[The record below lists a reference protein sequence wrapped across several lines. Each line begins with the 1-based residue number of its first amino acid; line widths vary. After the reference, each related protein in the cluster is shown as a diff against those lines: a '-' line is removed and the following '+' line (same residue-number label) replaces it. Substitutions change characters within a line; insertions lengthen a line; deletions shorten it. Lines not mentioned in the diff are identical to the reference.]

1 MSKKS
6 DKDLI
11 VALDVGTSKVAALV
25 CAVDPSGGLD
35 VIALGSHPVHGIKK
49 GAVVNIES
57 TVQSIQRAVEQAEL
71 MADCEIHGVYTGI
84 AASHVRGQNSH
95 GMVAVHDRSEVTQQD
110 VEQVIEAARA
120 VPLAADQRVLHII
133 PQEYVIDN
141 QEGIKEPVGMC
152 GVRLETR
159 VHMVTCA
166 ESAVQNLERCVS
178 RCGLNADDMILG
190 PLASS
195 EAVLSEDE
203 KELGVCLVDIGGGT
217 TDIAVYTHGA
227 IRHTAVIPIAGDQV
241 TNDIAVALR
250 TPTQHADQ
258 IKLGQATATV
268 ALANPEAMFTVPS
281 IGERDSRQLSQ
292 RVLAEVVEARLEELL
307 SLVKTELRRS
317 GFEDLIAA
325 GVVLTGGT
333 AKITGMLELA
343 ERVFEVPVRLG
354 SSRGVTGLQ
363 EVIEDPVYS
372 TAVGLLLYG
381 HRNREA
387 RVAGLSGK
395 GGVRSTWKR
404 IGGWFKGNF

>member
-11 VALDVGTSKVAALV
+11 VALDVGTGKVAALV
-25 CAVDPSGGLD
+25 CTIEADGSIEIVAMSKHRSLGL
-35 VIALGSHPVHGIKK
+35 KK

-57 TVQSIQRAVEQAEL
+57 TVQSIQRTMNEAEI

-84 AASHVRGQNSH
+84 SASHVASQNSH
-95 GMVAVHDRSEVTQQD
+95 GMVAITNRCEVAQED
-110 VEQVIEAARA
+110 VDLVLEAARA
-120 VPLAADQRVLHII
+120 VPMAADQKVLHII

-141 QEGIKEPVGMC
+141 QEGIRKPVGMC

-166 ESAVQNLERCVS
+166 QSAVQNLERCIS
-178 RCGLNADDMILG
+178 RCGLSVDDMILG
-190 PLASS
+190 ALASS

-203 KELGVCLVDIGGGT
+203 KELGVCMVDIGAGT
-217 TDIAVYTHGA
+217 TDIAVFTQGA

-250 TPTQHADQ
+250 TPTQHADT
-258 IKLGQATATV
+258 IKLEQACALVSKADPQAT
-268 ALANPEAMFTVPS
+268 FQVPS
-281 IGERDSRQLSQ
+281 IGERDSRELSR
-292 RVLAEVVEARLEELL
+292 RVLAEVVEARIEELL
-307 SLVKTELRRS
+307 SLVKGELRRS

-325 GVVLTGGT
+325 GIVITGGT
-333 AKITGMLELA
+333 AKMDGIRELG
-343 ERVFEVPVRLG
+343 ERVFDMPVRIG
-354 SSRGVTGLQ
+354 ASRGVGGLQ
-363 EVIEDPVYS
+363 EVCDDPIYS

-387 RVAGLSGK
+387 RVADQMGKSGVK
-395 GGVRSTWKR
+395 GTWKR
-404 IGGWFKGNF
+404 VGGWFKGNF